1 MKEKPA
7 YIITTTRINEDPL
20 TFNTVTFSVTNKNVT
35 TQIATLPITNWS
47 NFTTQ
52 TDTKPN
58 FANFI
63 QTKSTNVTTKA
74 FVHLHILKM
83 KSSKISILFIYKKRQ
98 PSFICTNI
106 KQFGVHSLRSKITV
120 YLVIKEI
127 NVPMLITFRI
137 IEEIQKS
144 IIMNRSDASFGIFP
158 IK

>member
-7 YIITTTRINEDPL
+7 YIIITTRINEDPR
-20 TFNTVTFSVTNKNVT
+20 TSNTVTFSVTNKNVT
-35 TQIATLPITNWS
+35 TQIVALPITNWS

-52 TDTKPN
+52 TDTKQN

-74 FVHLHILKM
+74 FVHLHILKT
-83 KSSKISILFIYKKRQ
+83 KSSKILILFIYKKRQ

-106 KQFGVHSLRSKITV
+106 KQFGVHSLKSNITF

-127 NVPMLITFRI
+127 NVLMLITFKI
-137 IEEIQKS
+137 IEEIRKS
-144 IIMNRSDASFGIFP
+144 IIMNRSDASFGIFLM
-158 IK
+158 K